1 MGPIYN
7 PINRRIP
14 LVDDFIYLSLLVTD
28 SLIIFKTMES
38 IGIKSKKKEDIR
50 LRKGKVNFF
59 FKSLSTSM
67 FWTHRLCGA

>member
-38 IGIKSKKKEDIR
+38 IGIKSKKRRHKAKER
-50 LRKGKVNFF
+50 ESEFF
-59 FKSLSTSM
+59 F
-67 FWTHRLCGA
+67 